1 MFWGTPG
8 GFMRQPLLATVS
20 TLALIGTA
28 SAADLP
34 RVITKAPPA
43 AIAPTWTG
51 PYIGLNG
58 GVAWHRAKLTYTQ
71 FAPFFTDD
79 FSFTEVG
86 ATAGAQVGYNWQWQN
101 FVAGIEADL
110 NWVDG
115 GGARTFPGVNFSTSL
130 DRLATIR
137 ARVGITLSPTL
148 VYVTG
153 GFARGRVENTS
164 IVGPRIFVDRD
175 TRSGWTAGGGIEHM
189 FASNWTAKA
198 EVLYVDLGSSPNIF
212 NGGGYTSRFRNT
224 AIIGRLGLNLR
235 W

>member
-1 MFWGTPG
+1 
-8 GFMRQPLLATVS
+8 MRQHLLATVS
-20 TLALIGTA
+20 TLALVGTA

-34 RVITKAPPA
+34 RVITKAPTA

-58 GVAWHRAKLTYTQ
+58 GVAWHRARLTYTQ
-71 FAPFFTDD
+71 LAPFFTDQ
-79 FSFTEVG
+79 FSLTEVG
-86 ATAGAQVGYNWQWQN
+86 ATAGAQAGYNWQWQN

-110 NWVDG
+110 NWIDG
-115 GGARTFPGVNFSTSL
+115 AGGRIFPGANFSTSL
-130 DRLATIR
+130 NRLATIR
-137 ARVGITLSPTL
+137 GRAGITLSPTL

-153 GFARGRVENTS
+153 GFARGKVENTS
-164 IVGPRIFVDRD
+164 IVGPRTFVDRD

-198 EVLYVDLGSSPNIF
+198 EVLYVDLGDSRTIF
-212 NGGGYTSRFRNT
+212 NGGGYSSRFRNT
-224 AIIGRLGLNLR
+224 AIIGRIGLNLR

>member
-1 MFWGTPG
+1 
-8 GFMRQPLLATVS
+8 MRQHLLATVS

-58 GVAWHRAKLTYTQ
+58 GVAWHKAQLTYTQ
-71 FAPFFTDD
+71 LAPFFTDQ
-79 FSFTEVG
+79 FRQTEVG
-86 ATAGAQVGYNWQWQN
+86 ATAGGQVGYNWQWQN

-115 GGARTFPGVNFSTSL
+115 SGARTFPGMYFSTSL
-130 DRLATIR
+130 DWLATLR
-137 ARVGITLSPTL
+137 ARAGVTLSPTL
-148 VYVTG
+148 VYITG
-153 GFARGRVENTS
+153 GFARGKVENIS
-164 IVGPRIFVDRD
+164 SDGPRTFVDRD

-198 EVLYVDLGSSPNIF
+198 EVLYVDLGSSRTIF
-212 NGGGYTSRFRNT
+212 NFTGA
-224 AIIGRLGLNLR
+224 AIQVASATQRSSAALA
-235 W
+235 